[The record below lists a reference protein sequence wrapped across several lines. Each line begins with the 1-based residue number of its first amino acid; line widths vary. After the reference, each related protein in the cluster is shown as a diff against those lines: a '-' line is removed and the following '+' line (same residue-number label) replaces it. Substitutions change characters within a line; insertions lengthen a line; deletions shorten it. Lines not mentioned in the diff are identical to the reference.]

1 MGFLDKLFGHSD
13 PQPQPNYGQP
23 ALGQPGYDQP
33 VQGGTGAFG
42 MQPQGGFNQSANQRP
57 QNADEQ
63 AIARYRYMLQT
74 APPED
79 IERAHEE
86 AFSRLT
92 PQQRQL
98 VLQQLTQNIS
108 PAEAGR
114 LSLDPRSLAQA
125 TTRAEVRQP
134 GFIER
139 TFGGGGQ
146 PGYGQQMQPGFSQ
159 QGFPQQGYAQPMGG
173 MMGGGGG
180 GGMLGGMGGM
190 MAGGLLSS
198 MAGSFI
204 GSSIAN
210 SFFSHHGNEQAF
222 QSSPEAQAV
231 QGGVSDYAPAD
242 YADFQQGGGGLDASA
257 DPYGDPAD
265 AGNFQN
271 AGYDTGAGTDPG
283 TFDQGGG
290 GLDASADPYGDP
302 ADAGG
307 FDGGSDFGG
316 GDF

>member
-1 MGFLDKLFGHSD
+1 MGFLDKLFGHND
-13 PQPQPNYGQP
+13 PQPQP
-23 ALGQPGYDQP
+23 AFGQPGYGQPSYGQP

-42 MQPQGGFNQSANQRP
+42 MQPQGGINQSANQRP

-63 AIARYRYMLQT
+63 AVARYRYMLQT

-92 PQQRQL
+92 PEQRQL
-98 VLQQLTQNIS
+98 VLQQLTQNVS
-108 PAEAGR
+108 PAEAQR

-139 TFGGGGQ
+139 TFGGGQPGGGAQ
-146 PGYGQQMQPGFSQ
+146 PGYG
-159 QGFPQQGYAQPMGG
+159 QQGYAQPMGG
-173 MMGGGGG
+173 GMM
-180 GGMLGGMGGM
+180 GGMGGM
-190 MAGGLLSS
+190 IAGGLLSS

-210 SFFSHHGNEQAF
+210 SFFSHHGNEQGF

-231 QGGVSDYAPAD
+231 QGGVSDYNPVD
-242 YADFQQGGGGLDASA
+242 YNPVDFQEGGGGLDASA

-271 AGYDTGAGTDPG
+271 AGYDTNAGYDPG
-283 TFDQGGG
+283 SFDQGGG

-307 FDGGSDFGG
+307 FDSGGFDSGGDSGG

>member
-1 MGFLDKLFGHSD
+1 MGFLDKLFGHD
-13 PQPQPNYGQP
+13 EPQRQPTQN
-23 ALGQPGYDQP
+23 
-33 VQGGTGAFG
+33 TGAFG
-42 MQPQGGFNQSANQRP
+42 YGQPQQQPQPGQPNVNRP

-63 AIARYRYMLQT
+63 AVARYRYMLQT

-86 AFSRLT
+86 SFSRLT

-98 VLQQLTQNIS
+98 LLQQLSQNV
-108 PAEAGR
+108 PANEAQDLR
-114 LSLDPRSLAQA
+114 DDPRSLARA
-125 TTRAEVRQP
+125 ATRAEVRQP

-139 TFGGGGQ
+139 TFGGQNQGMQG
-146 PGYGQQMQPGFSQ
+146 GYGQQMG
-159 QGFPQQGYAQPMGG
+159 GG
-173 MMGGGGG
+173 MMG

-190 MAGGLLSS
+190 IAGGLLSS

-210 SFFSHHGNEQAF
+210 SFFSHHGNEQGF
-222 QSSPEAQAV
+222 QSSPQAAAV
-231 QGGVSDYAPAD
+231 EGGVSDYNPVDYNPAD
-242 YADFQQGGGGLDASA
+242 FGQGGGGLDASA

-265 AGNFQN
+265 GGFQN
-271 AGYDTGAGTDPG
+271 AGYDQNVGYDQNGGYDPG
-283 TFDQGGG
+283 AFEAGGG

-307 FDGGSDFGG
+307 FDGGGFDSGGDMG